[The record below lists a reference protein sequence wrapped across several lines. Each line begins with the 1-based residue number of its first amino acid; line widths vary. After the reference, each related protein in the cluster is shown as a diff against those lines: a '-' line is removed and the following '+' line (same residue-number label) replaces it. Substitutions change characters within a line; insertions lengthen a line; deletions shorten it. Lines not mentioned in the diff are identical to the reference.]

1 MKKLSLIFCA
11 LIFSVISAYADG
23 TETLCFSGKMGGK
36 ISVIIAFDYH
46 IDNEER
52 PSGYIYYPNAKN
64 PAPILI
70 VGNYMEED
78 NAFFFNE
85 YQPDGTISGT
95 IFFKVDGFEYA
106 DGPYIAEGEWKNP
119 KTGKSFSL
127 KNMHSYNYYHGISY
141 APDWFDHPI
150 YKHADPAHIGKRYS
164 YKTWHSGQNDYMGG
178 HVSFRGAGKNKIHFD
193 ICNVP
198 NNIAEGKSDPN
209 RPAILQGSY
218 FKYNN
223 VNECGYGF
231 ECRIYEKY
239 LVITSTTDP
248 NTFDCFGAFTTFEAV
263 YIKVED

>member
-95 IFFKVDGFEYA
+95 LFFKVDGFEYA

-119 KTGKSFSL
+119 KTGKPREIFTG
-127 KNMHSYNYYHGISY
+127 N
-141 APDWFDHPI
+141 
-150 YKHADPAHIGKRYS
+150 
-164 YKTWHSGQNDYMGG
+164 
-178 HVSFRGAGKNKIHFD
+178 
-193 ICNVP
+193 
-198 NNIAEGKSDPN
+198 
-209 RPAILQGSY
+209 PAIGRPERSRAYTRLSPR
-218 FKYNN
+218 KT
-223 VNECGYGF
+223 
-231 ECRIYEKY
+231 
-239 LVITSTTDP
+239 TS
-248 NTFDCFGAFTTFEAV
+248 G
-263 YIKVED
+263 